1 MPDIE
6 GFLGDV
12 EIIGFRVTMTQKSIH
27 IGNQLVQGEHQQVS
41 GEYVDIK
48 GEEFYKIANYN
59 QMKDFFISVVSD
71 SNHWLFISTRGGL
84 SAGRVDAQSALFPY
98 YTDDKISDSSP
109 FTGSRTIALVTS
121 GDKTSLWEPLSDQY
135 AGVYHISRNLYKN
148 VYGDKLIFEEV
159 NHDLGLSYRYAWRT
173 SDRFGFVKTATL
185 VNNSS
190 HSVSVDIVDGIENL
204 IPFGVESDVQNSL
217 SCLVDAYKKNE
228 LDADTGLGLYSMSS
242 ILVDR
247 AEPSEA
253 LSASVAWSVG
263 MPESAKLVSSIQL
276 DAFRKGLGVDQ
287 ETDVRGR
294 RGAYFVNG
302 CLELAAHAEQSWS
315 IVADVNQGP
324 ADVRELAAYINSS
337 ADIAK
342 DIEDDIALGSH
353 NLARIVGTSDGLQVT
368 EDRLSANHHFANVL
382 FNVMRGGLFVDNY
395 TVDKAD
401 LIRFVKGFNRV
412 EYQNSV
418 AFFEALD
425 DSFHYSDLIAAAELT
440 NNASLQRLCM
450 EYLPLSFSRRHGD
463 PSRPWNKFAIQVKQ
477 DDGSQLLNFEGNWRD
492 IFQNWEALS
501 ISIPNYVESMISKFV
516 NASTADGYNPYRITR
531 AGIDW
536 EKPEPN
542 DPWASIGYW
551 GDHQII
557 YLLKFLE
564 LSNDYHP
571 GTLKKFLSADL
582 FCYAN
587 VPYRIKGY
595 KELLK
600 DPHNT
605 IDFDEQLDALID
617 QRVAAVGADGRLIWD
632 KNDAVYNVNLTEK
645 LLATVLSK
653 LSNFIP
659 EAGIW
664 MNTQRPEW
672 NDANNALVGYGVS
685 MVTLYYTRRY
695 QQYLLDL
702 FSEVEFDQVE
712 ISTELVALLNS
723 INSTF
728 VDNRHLLE
736 GKISDTDRRSILSRL
751 AGAADSFRAG
761 IYNNGF
767 AGERVAV
774 KTAELIAFCQ
784 TSLAFIDHSIA
795 ANRRE
800 DGLYH
805 AYNLMTATDDGI
817 EITYLYEMLEG
828 QVAVLSSGYLSPE
841 ESLAVLQALRQSA
854 LYTERQNSYLLYPD
868 RELSR
873 FMAKNIIP
881 QADIQRSA
889 LLQALV
895 SAGDSSLIESNS
907 QGGYH
912 FNGAFNNVASAQ
924 SAMQSLAANGYA
936 DLVVQDQA
944 LVEEIF
950 ESVFNHRQFTG
961 RSGGMYAYEGLGSIY
976 WHMVSKL
983 LLAAL
988 ESFRK
993 GLEQNTDSVTMGR
1006 LADCYFDIRS
1016 GIGFNK
1022 TPDNYGAFPTDPYS
1036 HTPGFAGAKQPGM
1049 TGQVKEEVIARLQE
1063 LGVAVV
1069 KGCVT
1074 FNPFILRKSE
1084 FLSAADTLVY
1094 FDINGERQ
1102 SLALHAGQLGFT
1114 YCQVPVVYSLAEQ
1127 ASLEQTFIELSF
1139 ADGSRQTIAGNSI
1152 DSDLSMA
1159 IFDKKGTISS
1169 IRVTLQPGLE

>member
-1 MPDIE
+1 MPDIQS
-6 GFLGDV
+6 FRVDV
-12 EIIGFRVTMTQKSIH
+12 KFTLFRVTMTQKSIH
-27 IGNQLVQGEHQQVS
+27 IGNQLVQDEQQKVT
-41 GEYVDIK
+41 GDYVTIE

-71 SNHWLFISTRGGL
+71 SNHWMFISTRGGL

-121 GDKTSLWEPLSDQY
+121 GDKTSLWEPLSDLY
-135 AGVYHISRNLYKN
+135 TGVYKITRNLYKN
-148 VYGDKLIFEEV
+148 VYGDKLIFEET

-185 VNNSS
+185 VNDSAETL
-190 HSVSVDIVDGIENL
+190 SVDILDGIENL
-204 IPFGVESDVQNSL
+204 IPYGVESDVQNSL

-228 LDADTGLGLYSMSS
+228 LQVDTGLGLYSMSS

-253 LSASVAWSVG
+253 LSTSVAWSVG
-263 MPESAKLVSSIQL
+263 MPGTKLVSSIQL

-287 ETDVRGR
+287 EVDVRGR

-302 CLELAAHAEQSWS
+302 ALTLVPKAEQSWS
-315 IVADVNQGP
+315 IVADINQGP
-324 ADVRELAAYINSS
+324 ADVRELTAYINSD
-337 ADIAK
+337 ADIAQ
-342 DIEDDIALGSH
+342 DIEEDIALGTL

-395 TVDKAD
+395 NVDKAD
-401 LIRFVKGFNRV
+401 LISFVKGFNRV

-418 AFFEALD
+418 SFFAGLD
-425 DSFHYSDLIAAAELT
+425 DSFHYSDLISAAEQT

-463 PSRPWNKFAIQVKQ
+463 PSRPWNKFAIQVKK

-501 ISIPNYVESMISKFV
+501 VSIPNYVESMISKFV

-564 LSNDYHP
+564 LSKDYHP
-571 GTLKKFLSADL
+571 GTLKKYLSADL

-595 KELLK
+595 EELLK

-605 IDFDEQLDALID
+605 IDFDEELDALID
-617 QRVAAVGADGRLIWD
+617 QRVEAVGADGRLIWD
-632 KNDAVYNVNLTEK
+632 KTDSVYNVNLTEK
-645 LLATVLSK
+645 LLAAVLSK

-702 FSEVEFDQVE
+702 FSEVDFDRVE
-712 ISTELVALLNS
+712 ISTELVELLNS
-723 INSTF
+723 INTTF
-728 VDNRHLLE
+728 MDNRHLLE
-736 GKISDTDRRSILSRL
+736 GKISDTDRHVMLGRL
-751 AGAADSFRAG
+751 ARAADTFRAG
-761 IYNNGF
+761 IYNDGF
-767 AGERVAV
+767 VGERVAV
-774 KTAELIAFCQ
+774 ETADLIAFCRV
-784 TSLAFIDHSIA
+784 SLEFIDHSIR

-805 AYNLMTATDDGI
+805 AYNLMTATEDGV

-841 ESLAVLQALRQSA
+841 ESLAVLEALRQSA

-873 FMAKNIIP
+873 FMDKNIIP
-881 QADIQRSA
+881 QADVQRSS
-889 LLQALV
+889 LLQALI
-895 SAGDSSLIESNS
+895 SAGDSSLIESDS
-907 QGGYH
+907 QGGYY
-912 FNGAFNNVASAQ
+912 FNGAFNNVVSAQ
-924 SAMQSLAANGYA
+924 SAMQSLADNGYA
-936 DLVVQDQA
+936 DLVAQDQA

-988 ESFRK
+988 ESFQK
-993 GLEQNTDSVTMGR
+993 GLEQNCDSVTMGR

-1049 TGQVKEEVIARLQE
+1049 TGQVKEEVISRLQE
-1063 LGVAVV
+1063 LGVSVV
-1069 KGCVT
+1069 KGSVT

-1084 FLSAADTLVY
+1084 FLSGSDTLVY
-1094 FDINGERQ
+1094 FDINGEQ
-1102 SLALHAGQLGFT
+1102 KSLPLEAGQLGFT
-1114 YCQVPVVYSLAEQ
+1114 YCQVPVIYSLAEQ
-1127 ASLEQTFIELSF
+1127 TSIELRF
-1139 ADGSRQTIAGNSI
+1139 ADGSSETISGNSI
-1152 DSDLSMA
+1152 DADLSMA

-1169 IRVTLQPGLE
+1169 ILVALQPGLE